1 MTKKWSVLFIL
12 LVCMGCTSQSPDI
25 EYSVSISEQC
35 VMGILPMPGEGQSFE
50 DAYYEASA
58 YCDFVPV
65 WGKPTPF
72 YQLAD
77 DISGPWGK
85 TFVDTH
91 IKGNDMIPLF
101 HVSFIDAGITLK
113 TPPGSVATLSD
124 PEWRNLYKKSV
135 LDIVSASNPVY
146 LSLGNEVNRWYEKYG
161 VKDDPNGFQH
171 YISLYNEIYN
181 SVKEVSPHTIV
192 FCTFAREI
200 VGENREADLN
210 VLSLFDPE
218 KLDILVFTS
227 YPYAIQG
234 VNTPSDIPDDYYA
247 KALQYVPGKP
257 LGFSEVAW
265 PSLDAFGGEKGQA
278 EFLRQLSGRLT
289 TDQGIHVHMIGWP
302 WLHDLENDSTGLIT
316 RNGKEKLAFDVWKE
330 LYKTGCNR
338 ILICKFL
345 Q

>member
-1 MTKKWSVLFIL
+1 MIEKWLVLFIL
-12 LVCMGCTSQSPDI
+12 VVCMGCASQSPDVK
-25 EYSVSISEQC
+25 YSANIYEQC
-35 VMGILPMPGEGQSFE
+35 ALGVLPIPGEGQSFA
-50 DAYYEASA
+50 DAYDEASL

-72 YQLAD
+72 YQLAE
-77 DISGPWGK
+77 DISGSWGK
-85 TFVDTH
+85 TFVDTY
-91 IKGNDMIPLF
+91 IKSNGMIPLI
-101 HVSFIDAGITLK
+101 HVSFMDAGITLK
-113 TPPGSVATLSD
+113 TPSGTEATLSD
-124 PEWRNLYKKSV
+124 PEWRNLYKESI
-135 LDIVSASNPVY
+135 LDIVNASNPAY

-161 VKDDPNGFQH
+161 VTDDLNGFQH

-200 VGENREADLN
+200 VSENREADLN
-210 VLSLFDPE
+210 VLTLFDPD

-227 YPYAIQG
+227 YPYALQG
-234 VNTPSDIPDDYYA
+234 VNTPSDIPDDYYT

-278 EFLRQLSGRLT
+278 DFLRQVTGRLT
-289 TDQGIHVHMIGWP
+289 TDQGIHVHLIGWP

-316 RNGKEKLAFDVWKE
+316 RSGKEKLVFDVWKE
-330 LYKTGCNR
+330 LYKTKCKR
-338 ILICKFL
+338 I
-345 Q
+345 